1 VSDLLS
7 LPPSELEALIRRHR
21 ELYYNGTPE
30 ILDAEFDA
38 LIERLVDVCPDSE
51 VLAEV
56 GASAEGIEKRKHR
69 IPMGSLVK
77 KRISELEKDWVELS
91 KVGLIAQEKLDGISI
106 DLEYTNGQFVA
117 AITRGDGIEGEVVTH
132 NANWRNMRHNL
143 PESFTGALRGEIILT
158 KLHFEKHFKQRGF
171 ANPRN
176 TVSGTVRRKEDP
188 SNLNQ
193 YFRVAYFDIVDFTNP
208 ERFATETAKMQY
220 INQVFHLEPV
230 STVYDIV
237 AGDLR
242 RVFDQYTACRNG
254 LGYEIDG
261 LVVKVD
267 DTRLQ
272 RQFGCMNNRP
282 RWAFAV
288 KFPNQGAWTE
298 LLGVDWQLG
307 VGGRLTPVARLKPVP
322 VGGVT
327 VSNATLH
334 HFDYIKALGHVQ
346 PGDQVFVERAGDVI
360 PQITERKATG
370 RSLRGVLRPP
380 ENCPRCRL
388 TTRKVGKFYVCAN
401 LACPGKVYGD
411 VYKWVKEAEI
421 DALGDTWIKVLTES
435 GLVRTP
441 GDLYRLKKDQ
451 LTELERMGNVL
462 AQKILSNIHKARTP
476 PLANYLAGL
485 NIQGFSR
492 SRAQKLVDAGFIDIA
507 AFMAATKKQFEF
519 VTGFGETMAHVV
531 YEGLRRKSEIVVDLG
546 KAGVRHQAVDT
557 KPSEGILAGKS
568 FCFTGAIQ
576 RVNPA
581 TSSRWTRSQ
590 MQGFVK
596 REGGTVRSSVT
607 QGLDYLVLADP
618 DSQSSKAR
626 KARTQEVAI
635 LGEDEF
641 FDMVGVQ

>member
-1 VSDLLS
+1 MSNLLS

-30 ILDAEFDA
+30 ILDGEFDM
-38 LIERLVDVCPDSE
+38 LIERLVAICPESE
-51 VLAEV
+51 VLAEI
-56 GASAEGIEKRKHR
+56 GAAAEGIEKRKHR
-69 IPMGSLVK
+69 IPMGSLEK
-77 KRISELEKDWVELS
+77 KRVAELAKDWVELS
-91 KVGLIAQEKLDGISI
+91 QVGLIVQEKLDGISI
-106 DLEYTNGQFVA
+106 DLEYTKGRLMA

-132 NANWRNMRHNL
+132 NARWRNMRLSL
-143 PESFTGALRGEIILT
+143 PEFFTGALRGEITLS
-158 KLHFEKHFKQRGF
+158 KLSFEKHFKARGF

-176 TVSGTVRRKEDP
+176 TVSGTVRRKDDP
-188 SNLNQ
+188 AKLNQ
-193 YFRVAYFDIVDFTNP
+193 FFRVDYFDVVDFIKP
-208 ERFATETAKMQY
+208 ERFATETEKMQF
-220 INQVFHLEPV
+220 IKQVFALEPV

-237 AGDLR
+237 AGDLQ
-242 RVFDQYTACRNG
+242 RVYDQYAACRAG
-254 LGYEIDG
+254 LDHEIDG
-261 LVVKVD
+261 LVVKVN
-267 DTRLQ
+267 DTALQ

-282 RWAFAV
+282 RWAFAI
-288 KFPNQGAWTE
+288 KFPNQGVRTQ

-307 VGGRLTPVARLKPVP
+307 VGGRLTPVARLQPVQI
-322 VGGVT
+322 GGVT

-334 HFDYIKALGHVQ
+334 HYEYIQSLGVQ
-346 PGDQVFVERAGDVI
+346 LGDDVFVERAGDVI
-360 PQITERKATG
+360 PQITSATP
-370 RSLRGVLRPP
+370 VLSQIMGDIKPP
-380 ENCPRCRL
+380 EKCPRCSRG
-388 TTRKVGKFYVCAN
+388 TRKVGKFYTCAN
-401 LACPGKVYGD
+401 LACPGKIYGD

-435 GLVRTP
+435 GMVKTP
-441 GDLYRLKKDQ
+441 GDLYRLRKDD
-451 LTELERMGNVL
+451 LIELERMGNVL
-462 AQKILSNIHKARTP
+462 AQKILSNIHKARAL

-492 SRAQKLVDAGFIDIA
+492 SRAQSLVDAGYHDISA
-507 AFMAATKKQFEF
+507 LMSASKADFEE
-519 VTGFGETMAHVV
+519 VPGFGETMAHVV

-546 KAGVRHQAVDT
+546 KAGVLHQSVDT
-557 KPSEGILAGKS
+557 KSPEGTLAGKS

-576 RVNPA
+576 RINPA

-626 KARTQEVAI
+626 KARTQEVAL